1 MSAVIERFN
10 VEAAAGGNEGE
21 NDAAMLATREMT
33 DMRTAGRIR
42 FMKQY

>member
-1 MSAVIERFN
+1 VIERFN
-10 VEAAAGGNEGE
+10 VEAAASGNEGE